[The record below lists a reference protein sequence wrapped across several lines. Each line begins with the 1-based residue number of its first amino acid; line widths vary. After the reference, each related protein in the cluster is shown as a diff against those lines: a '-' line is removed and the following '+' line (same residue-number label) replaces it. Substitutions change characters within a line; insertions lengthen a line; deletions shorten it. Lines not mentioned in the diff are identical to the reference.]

1 MAELPPPGPPDLEAA
16 VSRPPASPPPPGR
29 PWLRVALLAGGSAAA
44 ALLLLAAGLQRGA
57 AAIYGRLKPDLER
70 QLGTVLGHPLQLGAF
85 QGLGWSGLELGPS
98 RLLPLPGDPSSLRIA
113 RIGLSLDPIST
124 LRRGLPVLQVSLD
137 GVRLDLRRNPRGG
150 YWQLGRLRPGQ
161 PQPRLDLR
169 LRLLQPAVVRLDGR
183 PPLLQLAGGATI
195 QPHRAEISGQG
206 RLQLPGAATPVQLRG
221 GGNWRQQSWRG
232 QVLLPPLALEQ
243 PARLLGLPGQLQGR
257 ASGRVQLAWR
267 AGRPDCRGDLAVQRL
282 SWRAQPAATAAAVSP
297 AATAAPAPLQLPAL
311 ALRCSGDTL
320 TLPSTAWRWGSR
332 AGQLAL
338 QAQWRPGGVDL
349 DALQLSSGRSWLRS
363 SGRLSGAMAL
373 RGRWQ
378 LQPSDLPLPAGVP
391 RDLLG
396 DALQGQFQLQGRWS
410 QPRLTASLRQGGNP
424 LLGAW
429 QAEVAWAGRQLQL
442 QRFSSTHLQ
451 ASGQLPLTIGAGGL
465 RTGPLALDLDLQAYP
480 LARLSPVLGTTLAGR
495 LDASGTIRGPLS
507 SLTPAFQLRLQ
518 QPSAGPLLLAET
530 WQGDWFGD
538 PAGGGRLEMRPAA
551 GSGLLTARL
560 DRRWVPVAAE
570 LERQGGRLSLAG
582 TPKAYRWQASDFPL
596 AGLQVALGPAGRF
609 QPLQGG
615 LSGEGQLG
623 LQPLAFRGQVQIERA
638 ALLGVMA
645 RSLSLEGSYGD
656 RRFQARGQVQPEG
669 GGSLDLRWSGRWRG
683 GYQAQLSG
691 AGLGDGLVRQ
701 LVQAWPRWRGEA
713 GPPQGQ
719 ASDLG
724 VLLIDTL
731 GGSVDAQLAALQQ
744 AQARLLEGRRQQ
756 AAQPAWE
763 RLERLGA
770 RWDLDARLSGPSLAD
785 TRVDATVRAH
795 VWLPGQD
802 RDQALTAEPLVA
814 TLQGPLRA
822 GGGQLSLQGLPLALL
837 ALLTPV
843 PAPLRGSLALQ
854 GRYRL
859 GAGEGLPALALQ
871 LQLQEAGLADTDLAL
886 ERGRVDLEGDRLQL
900 DLALRAAGADSGI
913 DLAGSVPLDPAADGV
928 ELRLSSRDD
937 GLIFLSRLA
946 RPAVQWQEGSAALQ
960 LLVRGSLRR
969 PIANGF
975 LRLENGQLTVLDQPV
990 QDLQATV
997 LFDFEQL
1004 FLQQFQAT
1012 VGAAAGKAKPGQL
1025 RGSGS
1030 LGLVSPQLTTE
1041 GEPARLSFTLED
1053 LPLRLPRLSATAA
1066 GTLNAGGSLAGL
1078 QVSGELGVARGSLN
1092 VQPSRLGNESEAA
1105 PTAATVAELA
1115 EQHWNFQQPLVLYG
1129 PDVESPASDQLRAL
1143 IPNLALVRFDD
1154 LRLKLGPDLQV
1165 VVPALASFQTEGLLR
1180 IDGPLDPSLQARG
1193 VVRLRQGRLGLFTTT
1208 FSLDPGAP
1216 NVAVFTPSLGLIPYL
1231 DITLR
1236 TRVSDSLSAGGV
1248 YSQTGS
1254 GSDDPLSLSLVQVE
1268 SQGGFSSLSQLNL
1281 VRVYL
1286 TVSGPADRLADSITL
1301 RSTPPLPE
1309 DRLLALIGG
1318 NTLAGVVGAGAG
1330 AALATVVGQSLLS
1343 PVLGTLGDAFG
1354 QRLSLAIYPAYVN
1367 QSLPRDAEQRS
1378 QRVPPQ
1384 LVLATELGLDIS
1396 ERFNASVLA
1405 APNVDNVPPQLNL
1418 TVKAS
1423 ELINLQG
1430 SIDSE
1435 GAWQTQLQLFFR
1447 F

>member
-1 MAELPPPGPPDLEAA
+1 MAESPLPGPPDLDPT
-16 VSRPPASPPPPGR
+16 VGR
-29 PWLRVALLAGGSAAA
+29 PRRHPWWWVLLLAGGSAAA
-44 ALLLLAAGLQRGA
+44 LVLLLGALQRLAADA
-57 AAIYGRLKPDLER
+57 YGRLRPGLEQ
-70 QLGTVLGHPLQLGAF
+70 QLGAVLGHPLQLGAF

-98 RLLPLPGDPSSLRIA
+98 RVLPVPADPSSARIA
-113 RIGLSLDPIST
+113 RIGLSLDPVSS

-137 GVRLDLRRNPRGG
+137 GVQVDLRRNARGG
-150 YWQLGRLRPGQ
+150 YWRLGRLTPGQ

-169 LRLLQPAVVRLDGR
+169 LRLLQPALLRLDGR
-183 PPLLQLAGGATI
+183 SEPLQLAGSAAI
-195 QPHRAEISGQG
+195 QPHRAELSGQG
-206 RLQLPGAATPVQLRG
+206 RLHLPGAAQPLRLSG
-221 GGNWRQQSWRG
+221 GGNWRQQAWRG
-232 QVLLPPLALEQ
+232 QLQLPPLALEQ
-243 PARLLGLPGQLQGR
+243 PARRLGVPGLLQGR
-257 ASGRVQLAWR
+257 AAGRLAFAWR
-267 AGRPDCRGDLAVQRL
+267 GGQPDCQGELALQRL
-282 SWRAQPAATAAAVSP
+282 RWQPRPSSAAPPDRSP
-297 AATAAPAPLQLPAL
+297 APPAPPALQLPAL

-320 TLPSTAWRWGSR
+320 TLPTTTWRWGARS
-332 AGQLAL
+332 GQLAL
-338 QAQWRPGGVDL
+338 QARWRPNGPELAD
-349 DALQLSSGRSWLRS
+349 LQLRSGRSWLRS
-363 SGRLSGAMAL
+363 RGRLGADLAL
-373 RGRWQ
+373 NGSWQ
-378 LQPSDLPLPAGVP
+378 LQPADLPLPAGLP

-396 DALQGQFQLQGRWS
+396 AAVVGQFQLQGPWR
-410 QPRLTASLRQGGNP
+410 QPRLRTALRQADNP

-429 QAEVAWAGRQLQL
+429 QAELAWGGRQLQL
-442 QRFSSTHLQ
+442 QRFRSTHLQ
-451 ASGQLPLTIGAGGL
+451 ARGQLPLVFGSGGL
-465 RTGPLALDLDLQAYP
+465 RTGALDLHLALEAYP
-480 LARLSPVLGTTLAGR
+480 LARLSPVLGTALAGR
-495 LDASGTIRGPLS
+495 LDATGTIRGPLS
-507 SLTPAFQLRLQ
+507 GLTPAFQLRLQ

-538 PAGGGRLEMRPAA
+538 PAGGGRLQMRPAA
-551 GSGLLTARL
+551 GTGLLTARL

-582 TPKAYRWQASDFPL
+582 TPRSYRWQATGLPL

-615 LSGEGQLG
+615 LSGEGELG
-623 LQPLAFRGQVQIERA
+623 LQPLAFQGRVQINEGSV
-638 ALLGVMA
+638 LGVAA
-645 RSLSLEGSYGD
+645 RRLTLQGRYAD
-656 RRFQARGQVQPEG
+656 RRFQASGQVHPQD
-669 GGSLDLRWSGRWRG
+669 GGSLDLSWSGRWRAG
-683 GYQAQLSG
+683 FQARLSG
-691 AGLGDGLVRQ
+691 RGLGDGLVRQ

-713 GPPQGQ
+713 AQPQGQ

-724 VLLIDTL
+724 ELLIDTL

-744 AQARLLEGRRQQ
+744 AQAQLLEGRRQQ
-756 AAQPAWE
+756 AAEPAWQ

-770 RWDLDARLSGPSLAD
+770 RWDLDARLTGPKLAD
-785 TRVDATVRAH
+785 TRVEATARGH

-802 RDQALTAEPLVA
+802 RDQALTGEPLVA

-843 PAPLRGSLALQ
+843 PAPLRGSLSLQ
-854 GRYRL
+854 ARYRL
-859 GAGEGLPALALQ
+859 GEGEGLPALALQ
-871 LQLQEAGLADTDLAL
+871 LQLQEAGLGDTDLAL
-886 ERGRVDLEGDRLQL
+886 ERGEVELQGDQLQL
-900 DLALRAAGADSGI
+900 DLALRAAGAASGI
-913 DLAGSVPLDPAADGV
+913 DLAGSIPLDPTADGV

-946 RPAVQWQEGSAALQ
+946 RPALQWQEGSAALQ
-960 LLVRGSLRR
+960 LLVRGSLQR

-975 LRLENGQLTVLDQPV
+975 LRLDQGRLTVLDQPV

-1004 FLQQFQAT
+1004 FLQEFRAQ
-1012 VGAAAGKAKPGQL
+1012 VGAKAGQAKPGLL

-1030 LGLVSPQLTTE
+1030 LGLVTPQLSRE

-1066 GTLNAGGSLAGL
+1066 GTLTAGGSLAGL
-1078 QVSGELGVARGSLN
+1078 EVSGELGIASGSLN
-1092 VQPSRLGNESEAA
+1092 VQPSRLGTEAEGA
-1105 PTAATVAELA
+1105 PSAGSVVELA
-1115 EQHWNFQQPLVLYG
+1115 EQRWNFQQPLVLYG

-1143 IPNLALVRFDD
+1143 IPNLALVRFDN
-1154 LRLKLGPDLQV
+1154 LRLKLGPDLRV
-1165 VVPALASFQTEGLLR
+1165 VVPALANFQTEGLLR
-1180 IDGPLDPSLQARG
+1180 IDGPLDPRLQARG

-1248 YSQTGS
+1248 YSQAAS
-1254 GSDDPLSLSLVQVE
+1254 GSDDPLALSLAQVE
-1268 SQGGFSSLSQLNL
+1268 SQGGFSSLNQLNL

-1286 TVSGPADRLADSITL
+1286 TVSGPADRLADSIRL

-1309 DRLLALIGG
+1309 DRLLALVGG

-1354 QRLSLAIYPAYVN
+1354 QRLSLAIYPAYVK
-1367 QSLPRDAEQRS
+1367 QSLPRDTEQRS

-1384 LVLATELGLDIS
+1384 LVLATELGLDIN

-1418 TVKAS
+1418 TFKAS